1 MEFGVFDHLDA
12 SGRPLHEYYE
22 DRLQLIELFD
32 RSGFRS
38 YHVAEHHS
46 TPLGMA
52 PSPTVFLSAV
62 ASRTKRLRFGPLV
75 FALPLY
81 HPLRLVQEIC
91 MVDQIS
97 KGRLEI
103 GFGRGASPIEASYF
117 GNDHAQAEETYRNS
131 LDLILSALE
140 TGTMDGRGT
149 FDGYDDIPLLV
160 EPYQKPHPPLW
171 YGVHSTE
178 SADRAARMGSN
189 IVSLDTA
196 EETRTF
202 ADRFR
207 DVWAELHGNAKPVP
221 LIGLGLF
228 IFVAD
233 DDDTARRIA
242 QRAYPV
248 WHKSFNWLF
257 QRHNTPLPR
266 HQRPADFD
274 SMAAQGRAIAG
285 SPETVAAF
293 LEDRLSVSSV
303 SYLVGQ
309 HVFGDLTPAEAT
321 RSVELFASDV
331 IPALNTRFPSTT
343 PQYAKD

>member
-12 SGRPLHEYYE
+12 SGRALHDYYE

-32 RSGFRS
+32 RSGFRG

-62 ASRTKRLRFGPLV
+62 ASRTTQLRFGPLV

-81 HPLRLVQEIC
+81 HPFRLVQEIC

-117 GNDHAQAEETYRNS
+117 GNDHADAEQTYRDS
-131 LDLILSALE
+131 LELILDALKN
-140 TGTMDGRGT
+140 GHMDGRGT
-149 FDGYDDIPLLV
+149 FGGHDTIPMLV
-160 EPYQKPHPPLW
+160 EPFQKPHPPLW
-171 YGVHSTE
+171 YGAHSTE
-178 SADRAARMGSN
+178 SAERAARMGSN

-202 ADRFR
+202 ADSFR
-207 DVWAELHGNAKPVP
+207 AVWHQEQAAADDVP
-221 LIGLGLF
+221 LIGLGMF
-228 IFVAD
+228 IFVAED
-233 DDDTARRIA
+233 DETALRVAR
-242 QRAYPV
+242 RAYPV
-248 WHKSFNWLF
+248 WHDSFNWLF
-257 QRHNTPLPR
+257 RLHNAKLPR

-274 SMAAQGRAIAG
+274 AMAAQGRAVAG
-285 SPETVAAF
+285 SPATVTA
-293 LEDRLSVSSV
+293 LLKDRLAVSSAN
-303 SYLVGQ
+303 YLVGQ
-309 HVFGDLTPAEAT
+309 HVFGDLSADEAT
-321 RSVELFASDV
+321 RSIELFAAEV
-331 IPALNTRFPSTT
+331 MPVLRAAFPSTT
-343 PQYAKD
+343 PMNED

>member
-1 MEFGVFDHLDA
+1 MEFGIFDHLDA
-12 SGRPLHEYYE
+12 SGRQLHDYYE
-22 DRLQLIELFD
+22 DRLKLIELFD
-32 RSGFRS
+32 RSGFRG

-62 ASRTKRLRFGPLV
+62 ASRTERLRFGPLV

-117 GNDHAQAEETYRNS
+117 GNDHAEAEQTYRDS
-131 LDLILSALE
+131 LDLILKALE
-140 TGTMDGRGT
+140 SGSMDGRGT
-149 FDGYDDIPLLV
+149 FHNYPDIPLHV
-160 EPYQKPHPPLW
+160 ECYQKPHPPLW

-196 EETRTF
+196 EETKEF

-207 DVWAELHGNAKPVP
+207 GVWNELHGSSKPVP
-221 LIGLGLF
+221 LIGLGIF
-228 IFVAD
+228 IFVAE
-233 DDDTARRIA
+233 DDDTALRIA
-242 QRAYPV
+242 RRAYPV
-248 WHKSFNWLF
+248 WHESFNWLF
-257 QRHNTPLPR
+257 ERHNTPLPR
-266 HQRPADFD
+266 HARPAEFD
-274 SMAAQGRAIAG
+274 AMAAQGRAVAG
-285 SPETVAAF
+285 SPDTVSAF
-293 LEDRLSVSSV
+293 LEDRLSVSSAT
-303 SYLVGQ
+303 YLVGQ
-309 HVFGDLTPAEAT
+309 HVFGDLSPEEAT

-331 IPALNTRFPSTT
+331 MPALDARFPSAS
-343 PQYAKD
+343 QGASN